1 MIKTFNGNAI
11 QNSLVRTANKAMADL
26 VRYAAEFGM
35 TLSARSRITAA
46 PPSDKEADK
55 AAA

>member
-1 MIKTFNGNAI
+1 MYPLI
-11 QNSLVRTANKAMADL
+11 RTANKAMADL

>member
-1 MIKTFNGNAI
+1 MHPVQTALPQMYPLI
-11 QNSLVRTANKAMADL
+11 RTANKAMADL